1 MRALL
6 PLPDGFQADEAAT
19 EPTLPKP
26 RRLYVWP
33 RRLALQRIE
42 EADGRFDEA
51 GVRLRVL
58 YTVGAKG
65 EPRVQRNDRA
75 ITLALDAIVP
85 GVVAALAANRRSA
98 LGGRLHRDG
107 RPHASGRPTS
117 RPRLR
122 PRRPDRGRLMDATV
136 RFRSPRQPAH
146 YVRAGRGFKFV
157 GGRLA

>member
-1 MRALL
+1 MTGVFVPIVDAVLAVL
-6 PLPDGFQADEAAT
+6 PLPAGFEADDAAT

-33 RRLALQRIE
+33 RRLAPQRVE

-75 ITLALDAIVP
+75 VTLALDALVP
-85 GVVAALAANRRSA
+85 DVVAAIDANRRGDLWWDLFIESVVPDA
-98 LGGRLHRDG
+98 VRTADVRGLGFDLV
-107 RPHASGRPTS
+107 
-117 RPRLR
+117 
-122 PRRPDRGRLMDATV
+122 V
-136 RFRSPRQPAH
+136 RME
-146 YVRAGRGFKFV
+146 AG
-157 GGRLA
+157 

>member
-1 MRALL
+1 MTGVFVPVVDAVRALL
-6 PLPDGFQADEAAT
+6 PLPAGFARDESAT

-33 RRLALQRIE
+33 RRLAPQRVE

-75 ITLALDAIVP
+75 VTVALDAIVP
-85 GVVAALAANRRSA
+85 GVVAAIDANRRGPLWWDAYIESVVPDA
-98 LGGRLHRDG
+98 VRTAEVRGVGFDLVIRLE
-107 RPHASGRPTS
+107 AIS
-117 RPRLR
+117 
-122 PRRPDRGRLMDATV
+122 
-136 RFRSPRQPAH
+136 
-146 YVRAGRGFKFV
+146 
-157 GGRLA
+157 